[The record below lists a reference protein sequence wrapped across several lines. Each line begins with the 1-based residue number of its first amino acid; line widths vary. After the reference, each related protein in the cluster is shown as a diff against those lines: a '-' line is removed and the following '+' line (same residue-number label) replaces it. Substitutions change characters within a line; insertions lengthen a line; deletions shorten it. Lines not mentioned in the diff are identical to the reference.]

1 MSENSNFI
9 TYLRVSPKKLGIY
22 LFDINN
28 SEDLYRQ
35 EVEYDDEISDCD
47 FIHLNNFLEDNIFK
61 IEKLIGEFIKNLFL
75 VIDSKKILNL
85 KIGLK
90 KKNYKGSVDKELLQ
104 NMLVDVKDLFQENY
118 RDEKIM
124 HMLINK
130 YIYDD
135 KSYNLFENNLFTD
148 IFCIEVQFKSISNVF
163 ASQIEK
169 SLQKYQITISKY
181 LDCHYIQNYF
191 KDRNYDF
198 SKMSYKIQSGCN
210 QNEVLLIPKSTKKRG
225 FFEKFFQLFG

>member
-1 MSENSNFI
+1 MSKDLEFETFLSI
-9 TYLRVSPKKLGIY
+9 SPGKLGIY
-22 LFDINN
+22 LFDVKNQKNLYKEELITNEN
-28 SEDLYRQ
+28 MNYNRNDL
-35 EVEYDDEISDCD
+35 
-47 FIHLNNFLEDNIFK
+47 LKNFLDDNIFK

-75 VIDSKKILNL
+75 VIDSKKIFNL

-90 KKNYKGSVDKELLQ
+90 KKNYKESVDKEFLQ

-118 RDEKIM
+118 RNEKIM
-124 HMLINK
+124 HILINK

-135 KSYNLFENNLFTD
+135 KSYNLFENNVITD

-169 SLQKYQITISKY
+169 SLQKYQITISKF
-181 LDCHYIQNYF
+181 LDGQYIQNYF
-191 KDRNYDF
+191 KDQHYDL

-210 QNEVLLIPKSTKKRG
+210 QNEVLLIPKSVKKG
-225 FFEKFFQLFG
+225 FLMRV

>member
-1 MSENSNFI
+1 MSENLNFI

-28 SEDLYRQ
+28 SEDVYRQ
-35 EVEYDDEISDCD
+35 EVEYEDEINDGD

-75 VIDSKKILNL
+75 VIDSKKIFNL

-90 KKNYKGSVDKELLQ
+90 KKNYKESVDKEFLQ

-118 RDEKIM
+118 RNEKIM
-124 HMLINK
+124 HILINK

-135 KSYNLFENNLFTD
+135 KSYNLFENNVITD

-169 SLQKYQITISKY
+169 SLQKYQITISKF
-181 LDCHYIQNYF
+181 LDGQYIQNYF
-191 KDRNYDF
+191 KDQHYDL

-210 QNEVLLIPKSTKKRG
+210 QNEVILIPKSIKKRR